1 MSEFFWGALPYVAF
15 TFLIVGT
22 AARYANGE
30 RGWSSKSSEF
40 LAKKSLKYA
49 GPMFHLGLAM
59 AFGGHVIGILI
70 PKFLTDGAGIDEHL
84 YHIIALAGGIPAG
97 ILFFLGF
104 FLLMQRRF
112 TYPKMKV
119 NTSKMDGVLYLILF
133 LTIATGCLATALNA
147 TGILGDFNYR
157 ETISPWFRSLLIF
170 SPDVSLMENVPLI
183 FKCHMLMW
191 MATAIIFPFTRLVH
205 CISGGIAFIEMFL
218 RSPII
223 YRRK

>member
-49 GPMFHLGLAM
+49 SPMFHLGLAM

-97 ILFFLGF
+97 ILFFVGF

-112 TYPKMKV
+112 GNPRMKV
-119 NTSKMDGVLYLILF
+119 NTSTTYGWLYLILF
-133 LTIATGCLATALNA
+133 ATITTGCMATALNA

-157 ETISPWFRSLLIF
+157 ETISPWFRSLLMF
-170 SPDVSLMENVPLI
+170 QPDIGVMENVPLI
-183 FKCHMLMW
+183 FKCHLLCAMTLI
-191 MATAIIFPFTRLVH
+191 TFFPFTRLVH
-205 CISGGIAFIEMFL
+205 CLSVPIEYIC